1 MNKHQPVTI
10 LLVEDDPGHARLI
23 EKNLRRGGISNEIV
37 TLDNGQ
43 KAVDFLFKKGA
54 FTGANHASPL
64 LILLDLNMPVLDGY
78 QVLKMIKASDET
90 RHIPVIVLTTT
101 DNPQEI
107 ARCYETGCNV
117 YVTKPVD
124 YDQFSEAIRK
134 LGLFLSIVKIPE
146 EDR

>member
-1 MNKHQPVTI
+1 MTKQQPVTI

-23 EKNLRRGGISNEIV
+23 EKNLRRGGVSNKIV

-43 KAVDFLFKKGA
+43 KAVDFLFKKGDYA
-54 FTGANHASPL
+54 EADHASPL

-78 QVLKMIKASDET
+78 QVLKMIKASDHT
-90 RHIPVIVLTTT
+90 RHIPVVVLTTT

-117 YVTKPVD
+117 YVIKPVD

-134 LGLFLSIVKIPE
+134 LGLFLSIVTIPK
-146 EDR
+146 DKD

>member
-1 MNKHQPVTI
+1 MNQHQPVTI
-10 LLVEDDPGHARLI
+10 LLVEDDPGHALLI

-43 KAVDFLFKKGA
+43 KAVDFLFRKGA
-54 FTGANHASPL
+54 YAGADRAAPL

-78 QVLKMIKASDET
+78 QVLTMIKASEET

-124 YDQFSEAIRK
+124 YDQFSNAIRM
-134 LGLFLSIVKIPE
+134 LGLFLSIVKIS
-146 EDR
+146 RGNG